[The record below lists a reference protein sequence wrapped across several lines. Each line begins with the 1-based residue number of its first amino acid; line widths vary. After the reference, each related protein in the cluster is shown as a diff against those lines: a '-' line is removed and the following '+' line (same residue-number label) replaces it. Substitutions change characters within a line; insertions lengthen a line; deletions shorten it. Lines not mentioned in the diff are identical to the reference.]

1 MDDPTF
7 RVSELAAAITAALER
22 AFPEPVWVRGE
33 IRNLTRAASGHVYFS
48 LVDPDADARVDVT
61 LFSGDKEAVNRLL
74 VRTGAVRMADGVEIR
89 IRGTVT
95 HYARRG
101 STQLR
106 MTWID
111 PEFTLGKLAAE
122 RERTIAAL
130 RGAGLLDRQRRLV
143 LPPVPRRIALVTS
156 AGSAAHADFVHE
168 LQRSG
173 VSWEVALV
181 DSRVQGPDAVDSLVA
196 ALELARR
203 WRPDVI
209 ALVRGGGARSDLAV
223 FDDIGLA
230 TAIAQLPIPVI
241 TGIGHEIDTSVADL
255 VAHRA
260 EKTPTACAAA
270 LVATVTGFLL
280 RLDDAERTLR
290 TATRRRLDELE
301 TTLDRATTRLAS
313 ATRGRLAATAA
324 SVASLDR
331 RTRLAART
339 RLRAAAVAVDH
350 LADRIDA
357 ADPRR
362 LLRRGFSITRTVH
375 GELVRSADVEAGTD
389 LRTTTAGGI
398 IRSIVEEPPRTEGAP

>member
-1 MDDPTF
+1 MDDRTF
-7 RVSELAAAITAALER
+7 RVSELATAIGVALER

-48 LVDPDADARVDVT
+48 LVDPDADARLDVT
-61 LFSGDKEAVNRLL
+61 LFSGDKVAVNRLL

-122 RERTIAAL
+122 RERAIAAL
-130 RGAGLLDRQRRLV
+130 RSAGLLDRQRHLH
-143 LPPVPRRIALVTS
+143 LPAVPRRVALVTS
-156 AGSAAHADFVHE
+156 AGSAAQADFVHE

-173 VSWEVALV
+173 FSWQVALV
-181 DSRVQGPDAVDSLVA
+181 DSRVQGPNAVTSLVA
-196 ALELARR
+196 ALEQARR

-223 FDDIGLA
+223 FDDIELA
-230 TAIAQLPIPVI
+230 KAVAELPIPVI

-270 LVATVTGFLL
+270 LVTAVTEFLL
-280 RLDDAERTLR
+280 RLDRAERALR
-290 TATRRRLDELE
+290 TATRRRLDD
-301 TTLDRATTRLAS
+301 LDGTIERAATRLAAAS
-313 ATRGRLAATAA
+313 RRQLATATA
-324 SVASLDR
+324 SVDALDR
-331 RTRLAART
+331 RTRLAARG
-339 RLRAAAVAVDH
+339 RLRSAAIAIDH
-350 LADRIDA
+350 LAARVDA

-362 LLRRGFSITRTVH
+362 LLQRGFSITRTAQ
-375 GELVRSADVEAGTD
+375 GELVRSADVDVGTD
-389 LRTTTAGGI
+389 LRTTTAAGT
-398 IRSIVEEPPRTEGAP
+398 IRSIVDEPPPHEGAP